1 MSGCPVHGADRE
13 VSRGGVPGGHVAG
26 RTCLGSEP
34 AAWSRPA
41 RLRHWSKRL
50 EADPL
55 HGRTSQRGEQRVVSE
70 PLIRA
75 PAAGGNLISFNNLVE
90 AHVLRALRTRDG
102 VRMTAVRKAIDY
114 AEKELGIKRK
124 TRSRL

>member
-1 MSGCPVHGADRE
+1 MGF
-13 VSRGGVPGGHVAG
+13 
-26 RTCLGSEP
+26 
-34 AAWSRPA
+34 
-41 RLRHWSKRL
+41 
-50 EADPL
+50 
-55 HGRTSQRGEQRVVSE
+55 
-70 PLIRA
+70 A
-75 PAAGGNLISFNNLVE
+75 PSNGAAGGNLISFNNLVE

>member
-1 MSGCPVHGADRE
+1 M
-13 VSRGGVPGGHVAG
+13 
-26 RTCLGSEP
+26 
-34 AAWSRPA
+34 
-41 RLRHWSKRL
+41 

-75 PAAGGNLISFNNLVE
+75 PPGVSNLISFNNLVE

-102 VRMTAVRKAIDY
+102 VRIDC
-114 AEKELGIKRK
+114 G
-124 TRSRL
+124 SQGH